1 MVRMCYHFI
10 SYVWFLLVFS
20 YMMLYHFDLPSKVTE
35 IHWTEIYVIITISTM
50 LIEEIRSV
58 NTTFVF
64 LIFKIEDYI
73 SFI

>member
-1 MVRMCYHFI
+1 
-10 SYVWFLLVFS
+10 
-20 YMMLYHFDLPSKVTE
+20 MLYHFDLPSKVTE

-58 NTTFVF
+58 NTALVF
-64 LIFKIEDYI
+64 LIFKIENCI